1 MPKTQNIIP
10 FPFPSFGLRN
20 DSGHNEFDHAQQTME
35 DEVEKIFQ
43 KFSRNQNIFGHI
55 YDFMNGM

>member
-20 DSGHNEFDHAQQTME
+20 DSGHNIFDHA
-35 DEVEKIFQ
+35 
-43 KFSRNQNIFGHI
+43 
-55 YDFMNGM
+55 